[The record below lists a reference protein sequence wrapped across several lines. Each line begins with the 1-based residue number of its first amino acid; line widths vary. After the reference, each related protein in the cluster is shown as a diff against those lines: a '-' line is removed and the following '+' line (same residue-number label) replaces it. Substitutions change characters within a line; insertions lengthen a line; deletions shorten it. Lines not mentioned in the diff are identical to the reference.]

1 MVKQWIAATSHAPEG
16 PSRVTLIRPFAGLRV
31 RADAAARVSAPPYDV
46 MNSEEAAR
54 MAAGNPDS
62 FLHVSRPEIDL
73 PQGTDVHADVV
84 YAQAAKALA
93 DLEKRGLLLREATP
107 HLYLYRLTM
116 EGRRQTGIAAAFSV
130 DAYREGRIK
139 RHEFTRPDKEDDRT
153 RHVDT
158 TSANSGPVFLAFRA
172 DADLKAHLR
181 AIEAQPP
188 VIDITTDDGIRHELW
203 PVGDDA
209 EIAALVAGV
218 ERAGALYIAD
228 GHHRCAAAGRV
239 ADLRRERN
247 PGYTGDE
254 PFNFGYAVCFPHD
267 ELRIF
272 DYNRFVRDLAG
283 RTPEAFLAEIGR
295 AFDVSPADGA
305 LRPTRRGEFG
315 MFLGGRWYRLNVKP
329 ALVPAGDPVRS
340 LDVSVLQD
348 NLLGPVLGI
357 ADPRRDARIDFVG
370 GIRGL
375 GALERRV
382 GEVPGSVAFSMFPT
396 SLEEVMAVADA
407 GEVMPPKSTWFEP
420 KLRDGLLV
428 QTI

>member
-1 MVKQWIAATSHAPEG
+1 
-16 PSRVTLIRPFAGLRV
+16 VTLIRPFAGLRV
-31 RADAAARVSAPPYDV
+31 RADAAARVSSPPYDV

-73 PQGTDVHADVV
+73 PSGTDVHADAV

-93 DLEKRGLLLREATP
+93 DLEQRGLLQREATP

-116 EGRRQTGIAAAFSV
+116 DGRPQTGIAAAFSV

-172 DADLKAHLR
+172 DAELKARLR

-203 PVGDDA
+203 PVGDDG

-254 PFNFGYAVCFPHD
+254 AFNFGYAVCFPHD

-283 RTPEAFLAEIGR
+283 RTPEAFLAEIGG
-295 AFDVSPADGA
+295 AFDVAPAGA
-305 LRPTRRGEFG
+305 AVRPACRGEFG
-315 MFLGGRWYRLNVKP
+315 MHLGGRWYRLTVKP
-329 ALVPAGDPVRS
+329 ALVPVGDPVRS

-375 GALERRV
+375 GELERRV
-382 GEVPGSVAFSMFPT
+382 ADVPGSVAFSMYPT

>member
-1 MVKQWIAATSHAPEG
+1 M
-16 PSRVTLIRPFAGLRV
+16 TLIRPFAGLRV
-31 RADAAARVSAPPYDV
+31 RPEAAARVAAPPYDV
-46 MNSEEAAR
+46 MNTDEARR

-73 PQGTDVHADVV
+73 PEGTDVHSDAV
-84 YAQAAKALA
+84 YAQAARALA
-93 DLEKRGLLLREATP
+93 DLEARGLLQRDATP

-116 EGRRQTGIAAAFSV
+116 DGRRQTGIAAAFSV

-153 RHVDT
+153 RHVDAT
-158 TSANSGPVFLAFRA
+158 AANSGPVFLAFRA
-172 DADLKAHLR
+172 DADLKARLR
-181 AIEAQPP
+181 AAEARLPT
-188 VIDITTDDGIRHELW
+188 VDFTADDGIRHELW
-203 PVGDDA
+203 PVGDDT

-254 PFNFGYAVCFPHD
+254 SFNFGYAVCFPHD

-283 RTPEAFLAEIGR
+283 RTPAAFLDAIAG
-295 AFDVSPADGA
+295 AFDVAPAA
-305 LRPTRRGEFG
+305 EAVRPARRGEFG
-315 MFLGGRWYRLNVKP
+315 MFLAGRWYRLTVKP

-348 NLLGPVLGI
+348 NLLGPILGI

-375 GALERRV
+375 GELERRV
-382 GEVPGSVAFSMFPT
+382 GEVPGSVAFSMYPT
-396 SLEEVMAVADA
+396 SLDEVMAVADA

-428 QTI
+428 QLI